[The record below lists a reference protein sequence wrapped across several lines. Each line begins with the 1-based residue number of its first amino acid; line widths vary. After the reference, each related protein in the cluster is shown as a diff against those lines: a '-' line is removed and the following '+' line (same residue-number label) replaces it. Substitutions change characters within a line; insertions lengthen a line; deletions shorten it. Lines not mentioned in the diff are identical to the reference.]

1 MKPFFVVFFS
11 SLGAFVGAVMG
22 ANGYGWRTWQF
33 YAVLVLLCLVIWL
46 TKRALDWANA
56 PTKEQARRN
65 KVLRDHF
72 GSQKPP
78 SQ

>member
-46 TKRALDWANA
+46 TKRAVDGRVRSGSKVKRSK
-56 PTKEQARRN
+56 PARR
-65 KVLRDHF
+65 
-72 GSQKPP
+72 
-78 SQ
+78 